1 LHLEFRHEPFSH
13 WLVVFQ
19 DEPFVDFELKAY
31 LSNQESPQLA
41 QIISQQIRHT
51 IRRKQ
56 TWPSYK
62 IRYRPFF
69 PTSKQPLPTEVLSNK
84 TDNLIPGIFAITI
97 KHCDRLSIPFEIFP
111 KEKHSSL
118 TIFLTANINENMCK
132 DYLRINRDQWIKQ
145 QFEFI
150 PNLHRINIKEVQYM
164 NRTEFLIE
172 EFDPIPDGIED
183 IPSFKAALEDKN
195 VFLLQIQGQ
204 DVNTLFQINRFLKR
218 QSSIEY
224 DQKLQIVIGIPL
236 LHSVQ
241 VRRVENLNISD
252 ESSTTVDQ
260 SIEQIDKKPSADDIT
275 LIMMNTDCL
284 KNFNAEPTSPKPA
297 KPVCSLEKKRLSLSS
312 FLYSISNLIR
322 ISNFLRVRASN
333 I

>member
-1 LHLEFRHEPFSH
+1 MHLEFRHEPFSH

-241 VRRVENLNISD
+241 VRPVENLNISD
-252 ESSTTVDQ
+252 QSSTTVDQ

-297 KPVCSLEKKRLSLSS
+297 KPVCFLEKTISLSIIFS
-312 FLYSISNLIR
+312 
-322 ISNFLRVRASN
+322 V
-333 I
+333 